1 MAESQGFVVGQIFP
15 GMTGGIMNTPEKKA
29 GEAAVKRI
37 DVSSALH
44 CASRQLAELLQC
56 EPGSV
61 SALKA
66 TDEGWCADVEVV
78 EIERVP
84 DTMSVMA
91 SYRVSLDAEGR
102 LVAYERQRRYAR
114 GQIDRR

>member
-1 MAESQGFVVGQIFP
+1 
-15 GMTGGIMNTPEKKA
+15 MNSTEHEHEKKEE
-29 GEAAVKRI
+29 GERIGVAAAMRNA
-37 DVSSALH
+37 SA
-44 CASRQLAELLQC
+44 QLSELLRC

-66 TDEGWCADVEVV
+66 TDDGWSADVEVV
-78 EIERVP
+78 ELERVP

-91 SYRVSLDAEGR
+91 SYRVQLDPGGQ
-102 LVAYERQRRYAR
+102 LMAYERLHRYAR